1 MAIIKPKNYHLP
13 STTYHL
19 PLVVIAGPTASGKTS
34 LAIEIAKKYDG
45 EIICADSRSIYKG
58 MDIGTAKPSVIEQ
71 DGIPHWGL
79 DLVNPNESY
88 SASDFK
94 NYTLQKIDDIRA
106 RGKMPMLVGG
116 TGLYIDAVIFDYQ
129 FGDAADMNRREQLND
144 MTIEQLYEYCI
155 NNNIQLPENVQNK
168 RYVIRNIER
177 NGINDSRRAV
187 PIDNTIIV
195 GIATDRDVLR
205 SRIVRRIEQLFDDG
219 VVDEAKKLGEMYG
232 WGGEAFKGDVY
243 PLAHKYLLGELT
255 LDETKSKLATTDWRL
270 AKRQLTWFRR
280 NAYINWG
287 NIVELKEYIITQL
300 AKSN

>member
-1 MAIIKPKNYHLP
+1 MATMKPK
-13 STTYHL
+13 SYHL
-19 PLVVIAGPTASGKTS
+19 PLIVIAGPTASGKTS
-34 LAIEIAKKYDG
+34 LAIEIAKKYNG

-58 MDIGTAKPSVIEQ
+58 MDIGTAKPSAIEQ

-79 DLVNPNESY
+79 DLVNPNEPY
-88 SASDFK
+88 SVADFK
-94 NYTLQKIDDIRA
+94 IYALQKIDDIRA
-106 RGKMPMLVGG
+106 RGKIPMLVGG

-129 FGDAADMNRREQLND
+129 FGDAADMNRREQLNN
-144 MTIEQLYEYCI
+144 MTIDQLYAYCR

-177 NGINDSRRAV
+177 NGINEQRRAV

-243 PLAHKYLLGELT
+243 PLTHQYLLGELT
-255 LDETKSKLATTDWRL
+255 LDEAKAKLATTDWRL

-280 NAYINWG
+280 NPYIHWG
-287 NIVELKEYIITQL
+287 STDELRDYIITQL
-300 AKSN
+300 AKSR

>member
-1 MAIIKPKNYHLP
+1 MKPK
-13 STTYHL
+13 SYHL
-19 PLVVIAGPTASGKTS
+19 PLIVIAGPTASGKTS

-45 EIICADSRSIYKG
+45 EIICADSRTIYKG
-58 MDIGTAKPSVIEQ
+58 MDIGTAKPSVAEQ

-88 SASDFK
+88 SAADFK
-94 NYTLQKIDDIRA
+94 TYALNKIENIRS
-106 RGKMPMLVGG
+106 RGKIPMLVGG

-129 FGDAADMNRREQLND
+129 FGDAADLNRREQLNN
-144 MTIEQLYEYCI
+144 MTIEQLYEYCR
-155 NNNIQLPENVQNK
+155 NNNVPLPENVQNK

-177 NGINDSRRAV
+177 NGINEQRRTV

-243 PLAHKYLLGELT
+243 PLAHQYLLGGLT
-255 LDETKSKLATTDWRL
+255 LDEAKAKLATTDWRL
-270 AKRQLTWFRR
+270 AKRQLTWFKR
-280 NAYINWG
+280 NSYIHWG
-287 NIVELKEYIITQL
+287 STDELRDYIITQL
-300 AKSN
+300 AKSS